1 KALVYK
7 AMKNE
12 KTQEAVAT
20 PVPQAQKAEITT
32 VESPRKLTKGIIF
45 NYLSGIG
52 VIGISLYLQRD
63 AINPWSEEGGDIN
76 VFMVLALQA
85 TLVLKLCL
93 AGSVTPADYIIRAT
107 SEAKQLLKKTGNE
120 IKDYNNRIAQTVKTR
135 NRRCWEWLIFSSVS
149 LFGSYFMMWREE
161 DESIIITA
169 FKVGGILFVIWLGRK
184 IIYSFYTLKHRG
196 QVKKLQALQKQAVS
210 KFEEF
215 QKMACLSETAGVIS
229 EFKVAMSPGASQLA
243 AQSQAN
249 HKPQSSGK
257 QPTGSNPS
265 NTQSKSLNLG
275 KPNPVPMRMPSPVQN
290 EGESVGWFTKLAAA
304 VIGINLEEDSEDD
317 RSNEDEIVRKEN
329 GEKEVSENI
338 EKKEEEKES
347 FAVKEEED

>member
-1 KALVYK
+1 
-7 AMKNE
+7 MKNE
-12 KTQEAVAT
+12 KTKEAVAT
-20 PVPQAQKAEITT
+20 PVPQAQKAEIAT
-32 VESPRKLTKGIIF
+32 VESPRKLTRGIIF
-45 NYLSGIG
+45 IYLSGIG
-52 VIGISLYLQRD
+52 IIGISLYLQRD

-76 VFMVLALQA
+76 VFIALALQA
-85 TLVLKLCL
+85 VLVFKLCL

-107 SEAKQLLKKTGNE
+107 SEAKQLLKKTGSE
-120 IKDYNNRIAQTVKTR
+120 IKDYSNRIAQTVKTR
-135 NRRCWEWLIFSSVS
+135 NRRCWEWVIFSSVS

-161 DESIIITA
+161 DESMILTTV
-169 FKVGGILFVIWLGRK
+169 KVGGILFVIWLGRK

-196 QVKKLQALQKQAVS
+196 QVKKLQSLQKQAVS

-229 EFKVAMSPGASQLA
+229 EFKVAMSPGTAPQPV
-243 AQSQAN
+243 QAN
-249 HKPQSSGK
+249 HRPQSSGK
-257 QPTGSNPS
+257 PTGTNPS
-265 NTQSKSLNLG
+265 STQTKSLNLG
-275 KPNPVPMRMPSPVQN
+275 KPGVPVRVPSPVQN

-338 EKKEEEKES
+338 EKKEEEKE
-347 FAVKEEED
+347 VLQ